1 MILAILLQPLEF
13 ILEPK
18 LKSCKL
24 FASIQPPEQR
34 RTWKPRISMMDE
46 KLFGLQ
52 SVTELGRLLFQG
64 GVGW

>member
-1 MILAILLQPLEF
+1 MIHAILLQLLEF

-18 LKSCKL
+18 RKSGKL

-34 RTWKPRISMMDE
+34 RISMMDE